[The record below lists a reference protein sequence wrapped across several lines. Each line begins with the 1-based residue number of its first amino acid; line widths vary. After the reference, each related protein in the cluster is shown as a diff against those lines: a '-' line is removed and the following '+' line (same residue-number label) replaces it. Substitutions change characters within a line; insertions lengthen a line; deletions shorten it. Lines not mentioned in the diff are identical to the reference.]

1 MYYYYVYIYIIYHH
15 EQHHE
20 RRHLVITI
28 IIITISSS
36 SSSMTIPAKLSYFKT
51 WRFWIC
57 STLATQGPRALDQA
71 KSLPQWRVEGYA
83 YKVTKH
89 LIIACQSLDWCWV
102 ISTLE
107 VPKRQMKSTTRLFC
121 GSTICWIFDSL
132 SFLSWTLNAEHGFQ
146 CLQSCHQLCRRQHQ
160 FFVLLGDFFWLGR
173 TLP

>member
-1 MYYYYVYIYIIYHH
+1 MYFYYVYIIYHH

-28 IIITISSS
+28 TITTISSS

-107 VPKRQMKSTTRLFC
+107 VPKRQIVQRRACFADQRFAESSTVYH
-121 GSTICWIFDSL
+121 SL
-132 SFLSWTLNAEHGFQ
+132 VERWTLNIDFNVFKAVSFVAG
-146 CLQSCHQLCRRQHQ
+146 SIKSLCC
-160 FFVLLGDFFWLGR
+160 
-173 TLP
+173 

>member
-1 MYYYYVYIYIIYHH
+1 MYYYYVYIIYHH

-28 IIITISSS
+28 IIITTTISS

-107 VPKRQMKSTTRLFC
+107 VPKRQIDFSTTRLFC

-132 SFLSWTLNAEHGFQ
+132 SFLSWTLNAEHRFQ
-146 CLQSCHQLCRRQHQ
+146 CLQSCQLCRRQHQ
-160 FFVLLGDFFWLGR
+160 IFVLLGDFFWLGR